1 MVALGGFMDTHR
13 NRRSLWRRAYSYSHS
28 NTYANPDSY
37 SDADTYGDT
46 NSDAGERGIC
56 E

>member
-13 NRRSLWRRAYSYSHS
+13 NRRSLWRRAYSHS
-28 NTYANPDSY
+28 NTCANPDSY